1 MSKGKWPC
9 SGNATEIDDRLDF
22 QIFEAAF
29 GGSNIPITQYETL
42 SWISMEKNNAL
53 NRQRTI
59 YINGA
64 AGVRQPLPFDFSR
77 LEQMARK
84 RMNASAWAYIAGG
97 AGRETTM
104 TANTGG
110 FDRWRIVPR
119 MLRNVEQ
126 RDISTT
132 LFGKPMSAPLF
143 LAPVGVLEMVHQEAD
158 LAVAQAAALSGIP
171 YIFSNQASVPMEVC
185 AGAMVNAPRF
195 FQLYWSRSDELVI
208 SFLQRAKACGCAGIV
223 VTLDT
228 TMLGWRTR
236 DLDMASLPFLKG
248 MGIAQY
254 TSDPV
259 FQKLMEQS
267 DITPKTKT
275 KVTLTAIRTLLSAT
289 RNFPGPFWVNLRNG
303 AGLRAVRTFISMY
316 SRPNITWADLPF
328 LRKHTDLPIILKGIL
343 HPDDARKALD
353 YGVDG
358 IYVSN
363 HGGRQVDGAIA
374 AIEALPGVVEAV
386 RGKVPILID
395 SGFRGGAD
403 VFKALALGADA
414 VGIGRPYCYALALNG
429 QAGVDDLL
437 ANWMADFELT
447 MGLAGCKNIGEV
459 QKAELVAAP

>member
-1 MSKGKWPC
+1 MKK
-9 SGNATEIDDRLDF
+9 I
-22 QIFEAAF
+22 
-29 GGSNIPITQYETL
+29 
-42 SWISMEKNNAL
+42 NAL
-53 NRQRTI
+53 DRQRTI
-59 YINGA
+59 YVNGA
-64 AGVRQPLPFDFSR
+64 AGIRPTLPTDFVR
-77 LEQMARK
+77 LEQEAREK
-84 RMNASAWAYIAGG
+84 MNPEAWAYIAGG
-97 AGRETTM
+97 AGRETAM
-104 TANTGG
+104 AANVSG

-126 RDISTT
+126 RDTSTR
-132 LFGKPMSAPLF
+132 LFGNTMPAPFF
-143 LAPVGVLEMVHQEAD
+143 LAPIGVLQMAHPQAD
-158 LAVAQAAALSGIP
+158 LAVARAANQAGTP
-171 YIFSNQASVPMEVC
+171 YIFSNQASVPMEAC
-185 AGAMVNAPRF
+185 AAAMADTPRF
-195 FQLYWSRSDELVI
+195 FQLYWSRSDELVV
-208 SFLQRAKACGCAGIV
+208 SFLQRAKACGCSGIV

-259 FQKLMEQS
+259 FREIMDQPDTS
-267 DITPKTKT
+267 PKTKPKIT
-275 KVTLTAIRTLLSAT
+275 WSAIQTLLAAT
-289 RNFPGPFWVNLRNG
+289 RNFPGSFLTNLRNG
-303 AGLRAVRTFISMY
+303 AGLRAVRTFISIY

-374 AIEALPGVVEAV
+374 TIEALPGIAEVV
-386 RGKVPILID
+386 RGKVPVLID

-414 VGIGRPYCYALALNG
+414 VGIGRPYCYALTLNG
-429 QAGVDDLL
+429 QAGVEELL
-437 ANWMADFELT
+437 ANWMAEFELT
-447 MGLAGCKNIGEV
+447 MGLAGCKNLEEV
-459 QKAELVAAP
+459 RNAELTRAC

>member
-1 MSKGKWPC
+1 MKK
-9 SGNATEIDDRLDF
+9 I
-22 QIFEAAF
+22 
-29 GGSNIPITQYETL
+29 
-42 SWISMEKNNAL
+42 NAL
-53 NRQRTI
+53 DRQRTI

-64 AGVRQPLPFDFSR
+64 TGARPGLPVDFIR
-77 LEQMARK
+77 LEHEAQAKMPPEAR
-84 RMNASAWAYIAGG
+84 AYIAGG

-104 TANTGG
+104 AANNSA

-119 MLRNVEQ
+119 MLRNVEH
-126 RDISTT
+126 RDTT
-132 LFGKPMSAPLF
+132 TNLFGSPMPAPFF
-143 LAPVGVLEMVHQEAD
+143 LAPIGVLEMAHPNAD
-158 LAVAQAAALSGIP
+158 LAVARAATQSGIP
-171 YIFSNQASVPMEVC
+171 YIFSNQASVPMETC
-185 AGAMVNAPRF
+185 AAAMGATPRF
-195 FQLYWSRSDELVI
+195 FQLYWSRSDDLVV
-208 SFLQRAKACGCAGIV
+208 SFLQRAKASACSGIV

-259 FQKLMEQS
+259 FRMLMEQS
-267 DITPKTKT
+267 DFTPKTKT
-275 KVTLTAIRTLLSAT
+275 KITWSAIQTLFSAT
-289 RNFPGPFWVNLRNG
+289 RRFPGPFLANLRSG
-303 AGLRAVRTFISMY
+303 AGLQAVRTFIGIY
-316 SRPNITWADLPF
+316 SRPNITWSDLPF

-358 IYVSN
+358 IYISN
-363 HGGRQVDGAIA
+363 HGGRQVDGAIG
-374 AIEALPGVVEAV
+374 AIEALPGIAEVV
-386 RGKVPILID
+386 RGKVPLLID

-429 QAGVDDLL
+429 QAGVEELL

-447 MGLAGCKNIGEV
+447 MGLAGCKNLGEV
-459 QKAELVAAP
+459 RNAELAKVL